1 MENAYSN
8 RELVKNYDIPLL
20 VLTAII
26 SLFGIIMVASA
37 GGEVKYVVVQIAACI
52 LGFAAIGFLTV
63 WDYEHL
69 SQLSGYLYA
78 ISIILLILVLIP
90 HIGYEA
96 NGARSWFRFG
106 NLISVQPAEIVK
118 IAFIITMATHINR
131 VSDRINDIGC
141 VGFLLL
147 HIGTL
152 VALILLQPDFGTA
165 AVFLCIFISMMFF
178 TNISYKYALTGAVCL
193 GAAIPLAWK
202 FVLKDY
208 MKDRIL
214 SMLHPETDALGTGY
228 QVIQSKIAVG
238 SGKLFGY
245 GLFGGASRFG
255 SLPERHTDF
264 IFSVICEELGIVG
277 GLVAIALLVAIIVRC
292 IIISQRARDN
302 VGKYICIG
310 VAAMFLFQG
319 FENIGMCIGIMP
331 VTGITLPFFSYGGS
345 SLLTNLIAI
354 GLVESVHCRSRA
366 INF

>member
-1 MENAYSN
+1 M
-8 RELVKNYDIPLL
+8 PLL
-20 VLTAII
+20 VLTALI
-26 SLFGIIMVASA
+26 SVFGIIMVASA
-37 GGEVKYVVVQIAACI
+37 GGDIKYVIVQIAACI
-52 LGFAAIGFLTV
+52 MGFAAIGVLTI

-69 SQLSGYLYA
+69 SNLSGYLYA
-78 ISIILLILVLIP
+78 VSVILLILVLIP

-131 VSDRINDIGC
+131 VSDIINHPSK
-141 VGFLLL
+141 VGELLL
-147 HIGTL
+147 HIGLL
-152 VALILLQPDFGTA
+152 VGLILIQPDFGTA
-165 AVFLCIFISMMFF
+165 TVFLCIFISMMFF
-178 TNISYKYALTGAVCL
+178 TNISYKYALAGAAAL

-202 FVLKDY
+202 FVLRDFQKN
-208 MKDRIL
+208 RIL
-214 SMLHPETDALGTGY
+214 SMLNPENDPLGTGY

-245 GLFGGASRFG
+245 GLFSGASRFG

-264 IFSVICEELGIVG
+264 IFSVICEELGIFG
-277 GLVAIALLVAIIVRC
+277 ALLAIALLVAIIVRC
-292 IIISQRARDN
+292 IIIGSRAKDGI
-302 VGKYICIG
+302 GKYICIG

-345 SLLTNLIAI
+345 SLLTNLIAV

>member
-1 MENAYSN
+1 M
-8 RELVKNYDIPLL
+8 
-20 VLTAII
+20 
-26 SLFGIIMVASA
+26 
-37 GGEVKYVVVQIAACI
+37 
-52 LGFAAIGFLTV
+52 
-63 WDYEHL
+63 
-69 SQLSGYLYA
+69 
-78 ISIILLILVLIP
+78 
-90 HIGYEA
+90 
-96 NGARSWFRFG
+96 
-106 NLISVQPAEIVK
+106 
-118 IAFIITMATHINR
+118 
-131 VSDRINDIGC
+131 
-141 VGFLLL
+141 
-147 HIGTL
+147 
-152 VALILLQPDFGTA
+152 
-165 AVFLCIFISMMFF
+165 
-178 TNISYKYALTGAVCL
+178 CL

-202 FVLKDY
+202 FLLKDY

-245 GLFGGASRFG
+245 GLFSGASR
-255 SLPERHTDF
+255 TDF
-264 IFSVICEELGIVG
+264 IFSVICEELGIIG